1 MSHTVEPSSG
11 SVPLL
16 DVLPQTSATDTASVS
31 QFRVDLAKDLVPKLK
46 GLADRVGVTVESVAM
61 AAWLVTLD
69 RVRGDATVDLGG
81 ARYFV
86 PADEFCLN
94 WLARLKT
101 EAGSQ
106 TASSG
111 SAREL
116 HWATSE
122 QQLALSHDEIQ
133 LCVAFDAQ
141 SMAWVATARTPP
153 LSAESVETLLSA
165 AAWVLEQMVTD
176 ASQNVLSLAVLR
188 PAEQHQLLQTW
199 NDDPWPYKGPM
210 DVVSCFGLAVR
221 SGPERVAVSMTGH
234 GDMSYQALDD
244 RSSQLAHRLI
254 HAGVTPGSVVA
265 VALERSVDA
274 LVAILAVLKAG
285 AAYLPLEH
293 SFPEDRLRFMF
304 DDAQAKLVLTH
315 ASLSAK
321 LPASWPRLA
330 VDSPPENGWT
340 PSSELP
346 TIRPDDLAYVM
357 YTSGSTGTPK
367 GVEIPHRAIVRLVCG
382 CRFMA
387 LNAETV
393 MLHAAPLG
401 FDASTLEIWGPLLNG
416 GRCVLHTEAIPTGPG
431 LSAVIGQH
439 QVGAAWLTA
448 ALFNAVVDDDPRHL
462 GKLKELLIGGEAL
475 SVDHVTRFMRA
486 APQTALINGYGPTE
500 CTTFTATHSITTA
513 DTARRSIP
521 IGRPITQTPL
531 FVLNRRGEPVPRG
544 VVGEL
549 YVGGLGVARGYLRR
563 PELTAERFVSNRFTG
578 GQGLLYR
585 TGDLVRYLADGA
597 VEFIGR
603 ADTQVKIRGFR
614 IEPGEIEAVLA
625 ANPQVQTCAVI
636 ARKDDLRGVELVAY
650 VVASSG
656 SWDPAALHKYLYSH
670 LPDFMVP
677 GMFVRMAALPV
688 TANGKLD
695 RRALPEPVRERPSH
709 LAQDFVEP
717 RNAQEKLVAE
727 VLGRLLGIA
736 QVGAQDNFFDLGGNS
751 LLVMRALAALRERGA
766 TSLQVAS
773 MFADPTVQGI
783 AKAMA
788 ASSTSPEQVDRL
800 RPPLHA
806 SDRDEPVAII
816 GMAGRFPG
824 AATLE
829 EFWALLDEGREAIRY
844 FKADE
849 LDASIPA
856 ALRADPNYVAARG
869 VIDNV
874 EMFDAGFFGFT
885 SREAELMD
893 PQHRIFLE
901 ICWECLERAGHV
913 PEKYDA
919 PIGVFAGMYNA
930 TYFQRHVSRH
940 PDKIERLG
948 EFPVMLSNEKDYIT
962 TRVAHKLGL
971 TGPAIAVH
979 TACSTSLVAIAQA
992 VDSLRLNHCSMALA
1006 GGSSVTCP
1014 PNSGYLHVEG
1024 SMLSPDGHT
1033 RTFDVQAQGTV
1044 FSDGAAVVL
1053 LKRLSDALADGNPVY
1068 AVIRGVGLSN
1078 DGADRASFTA
1088 PGVDGQASAITAAL
1102 HRSQVDA
1109 RSISYVEAHGTATP
1123 LGDPIE
1129 VAALTKAYR
1138 TFTPDQGF
1146 CAIGSLKS
1154 NVGHLVIAAGAAGV
1168 IKTALSLHHE
1178 RLPKSLHFTAPNPKI
1193 GLETSPFVVQHDAA
1207 PWPRGPVA
1215 RRAGVSSFGVGG
1227 TNAHAI
1233 LEEAP
1238 LRSSPQQ
1245 VHGPQLL
1252 KLSARSRP
1260 ALDATVERLAAHLER
1275 YPDTPLAEAAHTLE
1289 VGRRDFAHRSFVVAA
1304 DAQQAAQVLRDAAG
1318 ARQYAR
1324 QMPAS
1329 KPKRLFMFPGQ
1340 GAQYAGM
1347 GSGVYEALP
1356 ECREAM
1362 DRCFSALAG
1371 VTEIDLRSKMF
1382 GNDPAALMQTEVT
1395 QPATFCLEYALAS
1408 AWLARGLMPDA
1419 LIGHS
1424 VGEFVAA
1431 TFAGVMSLEDAIRLV
1446 AKRGALMQALPAGGM
1461 LSVRLSAAELEPML
1475 PPGLQLAAENGPK
1488 ACVVAGPNDAVD
1500 AFEKELSAR
1509 DVSARRLQTSH
1520 AFHSAMMDPAVPVF
1534 EHAVRAIRLAAPTIP
1549 IVSTVTGDWLT
1560 PEQATDPGY
1569 WAQHLRKPVRFA
1581 PAVATALTKD
1591 APLFIECG
1599 PRNTLSTLVRQH
1611 KVDKLPAQA
1620 IATLA
1625 DEAALEHESFVR
1637 AAGQLWTYGLNVPW
1651 RAGESPTLQ
1660 RIQLPTYPF
1669 ERQRHW
1675 VDATSVAPA
1684 PVSMQPS
1691 VQPSSQPTS
1700 PAILHTT
1707 LTEAPSMSIA
1717 TPADRRPALQQRL
1730 RALFED
1736 ISGEELGDV
1745 DPSASFVEL
1754 GFDSL
1759 TLTQIALKLKNEFAL
1774 PITFRQLMS
1783 SEPNFDALTAFLDDK
1798 LAKEVAAV
1806 AAQAPVAAAQ
1816 QATVSAAVSV
1826 AVPVMPALPAMP
1838 LLPAG
1843 GGASPV
1849 VQQIIAQ
1856 QMQLMAQQLALLQ
1869 GAAVA
1874 PMDVAPPAAS
1884 GSGVA
1889 AAVAPTA
1896 SVSPAAEAA
1905 PAATP
1910 AAPAADD
1917 SAALAH
1923 TTYDVKKAFGAI
1935 ARIHTGKVGIT
1946 PVQQARLDAF
1956 IRRYNAKTKGSKQ
1969 FTQDNRG
1976 VMSDP
1981 RAVTGFRP
1989 GIKELIYPIVV
2000 NRSKGAHIWDVD
2012 GNEYVD
2018 SLCGFGPNMLGWQPD
2033 FVVDALKAQID
2044 QGFEIGPQHPLQAE
2058 VARQICEM
2066 TGSERAAFCN
2076 TGSEA
2081 VMGCTRIARTVTG
2094 RSLIAIFTGGY
2105 HGIFDEV
2112 LVRGTKKL
2120 KTVPAA
2126 PGIMPEGVQNVLVL
2140 DYGTPES
2147 LEILKSRANELAA
2160 IMVEPVQSRRP
2171 DFQPKE
2177 FLQACRQIC
2186 DDSGALLIFDEVVTG
2201 FRACPGGAQEH
2212 FGIRADIA
2220 SYGKVLGGGL
2230 PIGAIAGK
2238 AKFMDALDGGYWE
2251 FGDDSTPPVGVTYFA
2266 GTFVRHPLAL
2276 AAAHAVLKHLKEKG
2290 PALQSELNEKTAR
2303 FVAGLN
2309 QIAKELNAPITVKTF
2324 ASLWRATWNEDQ
2336 PFGDLLFHMMR
2347 DKGVHLYDGFPC
2359 FFTTAH
2365 SEADIAQITRAFRES
2380 LLELAEGG
2388 FIHGFSAPASQSVAL
2403 DANSPPVPGARLGR
2417 DESGQPAWYVPNPDS
2432 PGKYVKLEQTS

>member
-1 MSHTVEPSSG
+1 MAMSAEPLSG
-11 SVPLL
+11 SSPLL
-16 DVLPQTSATDTASVS
+16 DVLPQASATGPGNVDH
-31 QFRVDLAKDLVPKLK
+31 FRADLAQGTVQLL
-46 GLADRVGVTVESVAM
+46 GSLADRVGSSIETVAM
-61 AAWLVTLD
+61 AAWLVMLD
-69 RVRGDATVDLGG
+69 RLRGDATVDLGG
-81 ARYFV
+81 ARFTV
-86 PADEFCLN
+86 PSDESCSD
-94 WLARLKT
+94 WLFRLKA
-101 EAGSQ
+101 EARSRSTTSG
-106 TASSG
+106 ASC
-111 SAREL
+111 EL
-116 HWATSE
+116 DWAMSE
-122 QQLALSHDEIQ
+122 QGLALRHEESM
-133 LCVAFDAQ
+133 LCAAFDVQA
-141 SMAWVATARTPP
+141 MAWICVARTPP
-153 LSAESVETLLSA
+153 LSGESVQTLLSA
-165 AAWVLEQMVTD
+165 ANWVLEQMVKD
-176 ASQNVLSLAVLR
+176 PSQPVANLTALR
-188 PAEQHQLLQTW
+188 PAEQRQLLQEW
-199 NDDPWPYKGPM
+199 NSDLWPHGGPM
-210 DVVSCFGLAVR
+210 DVVSCFGLAVG
-221 SGPERVAVSMTGH
+221 SKSDRVAVSMPGH
-234 GDMSYQALDD
+234 ADLSYQALDEA
-244 RSSQLAHRLI
+244 SHQLAHRLI
-254 HAGVTPGSVVA
+254 DAGVTQGSVVA
-265 VALERSVDA
+265 VALDRSMDA
-274 LVAILAVLKAG
+274 LVSILAVLKSG
-285 AAYLPLEH
+285 AAYLPLDLG
-293 SFPEDRLRFMF
+293 FPEDRLRFMF
-304 DDAQAKLVLTH
+304 DDAQVKLVLTR
-315 ASLSAK
+315 ASLSPK
-321 LPASWPRLA
+321 LPESWPRLE
-330 VDSPPENGWT
+330 VDSLPEAGWT
-340 PSSELP
+340 ASRELP
-346 TIRPDDLAYVM
+346 AIHPDDLAYVM

-382 CRFMA
+382 CRFMT
-387 LNAETV
+387 LNADTV

-416 GRCVLHTEAIPTGPG
+416 GRCVLHPEAIPSGPG
-431 LSAVIGQH
+431 LAAVIGQH

-462 GKLKELLIGGEAL
+462 CELKALLIGGEAL
-475 SVDHVTRFMRA
+475 SVDHVTRFMKA
-486 APQTALINGYGPTE
+486 SPETALINGYGPTE
-500 CTTFTATHSITTA
+500 CTTFTATHCVTSA
-513 DTARRSIP
+513 DWARRSIP
-521 IGRPITQTPL
+521 IGRPITQTQL
-531 FVLNRRGEPVPRG
+531 FVLNRRGEIVPRG

-563 PELTAERFVSNRFTG
+563 PELTAERFVPNRFSNG
-578 GQGLLYR
+578 GDRLYR
-585 TGDLVRYLADGA
+585 TGDLVRYLPNGA

-614 IEPGEIEAVLA
+614 IEPGEIETVLA
-625 ANPQVQTCAVI
+625 ACPLVRACAVVP
-636 ARKDDLRGVELVAY
+636 RQDELRGVELVAY
-650 VVASSG
+650 VVTESDT
-656 SWDPAALHKYLYSH
+656 WDPAALRQHLAAH
-670 LPDFMVP
+670 LPEFMVP
-677 GMFVRMAALPV
+677 GLFVRLAALPV
-688 TANGKLD
+688 TVNGKLD
-695 RRALPEPVRERPSH
+695 RRALPEPVRERPAH
-709 LAQDFVEP
+709 LAQAYVEP
-717 RNAQEKLVAE
+717 RSAHEKLVAE
-727 VLGRLLGIA
+727 VFRRLLGIS
-736 QVGAQDNFFDLGGNS
+736 QVGAMDNFFDLGGNS
-751 LLVMRALAALRERGA
+751 LLVMRALAALRERGVA
-766 TSLQVAS
+766 SLQVAA

-783 AKAMA
+783 ARAMD
-788 ASSTSPEQVDRL
+788 ASSAPAERAG
-800 RPPLHA
+800 RPQHLPPTG
-806 SDRDEPVAII
+806 DKDEPVAII
-816 GMAGRFPG
+816 GLAGRFPG
-824 AATLE
+824 AATVE

-844 FKADE
+844 FKPDE

-869 VIDNV
+869 VIDGV

-913 PEKYDA
+913 PEKYHA

-930 TYFQRHVSRH
+930 TYFQRHVSSH
-940 PDKIERLG
+940 PEKIERLG
-948 EFPVMLSNEKDYIT
+948 QFPVMLSNEKDYIT

-971 TGPAIAVH
+971 TGPAISVH
-979 TACSTSLVAIAQA
+979 TACSTSLVAISQA
-992 VDSLRLNHCSMALA
+992 VDALRLHHCSMALA

-1033 RTFDVQAQGTV
+1033 RTFDAQAQGTV

-1053 LKRLSDALADGNPVY
+1053 LKRLSDALSDGNPVY
-1068 AVIRGVGLSN
+1068 AVIRAVGISN

-1088 PGVDGQASAITAAL
+1088 PGVDGQAAAITAAL
-1102 HRSQVDA
+1102 HRAQVDA

-1138 TFTPDQGF
+1138 AFTPDQGF

-1178 RLPKSLHFTAPNPKI
+1178 RLPKSLHYTEPNPKI
-1193 GLETSPFVVQHDAA
+1193 GLETSPFVVQRDAA
-1207 PWPRGPVA
+1207 PWPRAAVA

-1238 LRSSPQQ
+1238 VRPTRLQ
-1245 VHGPQLL
+1245 VTGPQLL

-1260 ALDATVERLAAHLER
+1260 ALDAAIEKLAAHLER
-1275 YPDTPLAEAAHTLE
+1275 HPGTPLADAAYTLE
-1289 VGRRDFAHRSFVVAA
+1289 VGRRDFAHRSFVVAV
-1304 DAQQAAQVLRDAAG
+1304 DAQQAVHALRDAAG
-1318 ARQYAR
+1318 ARQHAR
-1324 QMPAS
+1324 QTPAS
-1329 KPKRLFMFPGQ
+1329 KPKLVFVFPGQ

-1362 DRCFSALAG
+1362 ERCFAALLG
-1371 VTEIDLRSKMF
+1371 YTDIDLRTRMF
-1382 GNDPAALMQTEVT
+1382 GHDPAALMQTEVT

-1408 AWLARGLMPDA
+1408 AWLARGLTPDV

-1431 TFAGVMSLEDAIRLV
+1431 TLAGVMSLEDSIRLV
-1446 AKRGALMQALPAGGM
+1446 AKRGALMQSLPAGGM
-1461 LSVRLSAAELEPML
+1461 LSVRLSAAELEPLL

-1488 ACVVAGPNDAVD
+1488 ACVVAGVNEAID
-1500 AFEKELSAR
+1500 AFEKQLSAR

-1534 EHAVRAIRLAAPTIP
+1534 EQAVRAIKLAPPRVP

-1560 PEQATDPGY
+1560 PEQATDPVY
-1569 WAQHLRKPVRFA
+1569 WAQHLRQPVRFA
-1581 PAVATALTKD
+1581 PAVATTLTNST
-1591 APLFIECG
+1591 PLFVECG

-1611 KVDKLPAQA
+1611 KLDKLPAQA

-1625 DEAALEHESFVR
+1625 DDASIEHDSFVR
-1637 AAGQLWTYGLNVPW
+1637 SAGYLWTYGINVSW
-1651 RAGESPTLQ
+1651 RDSDTPTLQ

-1675 VDATSVAPA
+1675 VDASSAPSAPA
-1684 PVSMQPS
+1684 VLQPPG
-1691 VQPSSQPTS
+1691 QPAALSAQP
-1700 PAILHTT
+1700 AMLNTT
-1707 LTEAPSMSIA
+1707 IPEAQPMSIA
-1717 TPADRRPALQQRL
+1717 VLSDRRPALQQRL

-1736 ISGEELGDV
+1736 ISGEELGEV
-1745 DPSASFVEL
+1745 DPAASFVEL

-1759 TLTQIALKLKNEFAL
+1759 TLTQIALKLKNEFSL

-1783 SEPNFDALTAFLDDK
+1783 SEPNFEALSAFLDDK
-1798 LAKEVAAV
+1798 LPKEVATV
-1806 AAQAPVAAAQ
+1806 SPQVPAAAAIAQ
-1816 QATVSAAVSV
+1816 HVTAGAAAPMVLPLMSALPSL
-1826 AVPVMPALPAMP
+1826 PVMAT
-1838 LLPAG
+1838 G
-1843 GGASPV
+1843 GGAIPV

-1869 GAAVA
+1869 GSLNRPMEAFA
-1874 PMDVAPPAAS
+1874 PSEALAP
-1884 GSGVA
+1884 VA
-1889 AAVAPTA
+1889 APVVAEVTPVGTPTT
-1896 SVSPAAEAA
+1896 AA
-1905 PAATP
+1905 PAT
-1910 AAPAADD
+1910 DD
-1917 SAALAH
+1917 SAAMAH

-1956 IRRYNAKTKGSKQ
+1956 IRRYNMKTKGSKQ
-1969 FTQDNRG
+1969 FTQDSRA

-2044 QGFEIGPQHPLQAE
+2044 LGFEIGPQHPLQAE
-2058 VARQICEM
+2058 VARLICEM

-2238 AKFMDALDGGYWE
+2238 AQYMDALDGGYWQ

-2276 AAAHAVLKHLKEKG
+2276 AAAQAVLKHLKEKG
-2290 PALQSELNEKTAR
+2290 PMLQRQLNEKTAR

-2309 QIAKELNAPITVKTF
+2309 QIARELNAPITVKTF

-2365 SEADIAQITRAFRES
+2365 SEADYAHITRAFRES

-2388 FIHGFSAPASQSVAL
+2388 FIQGFNAPASQSVAL
-2403 DANSPPVPGARLGR
+2403 DANTPPLPGARLGR
-2417 DESGQPAWYVPNPDS
+2417 DEAGQPAWYVPNPDN
-2432 PGKYVKLEQTS
+2432 PGKYMKVEQTT

>member
-1 MSHTVEPSSG
+1 MTISAEPLSHAS
-11 SVPLL
+11 PLL
-16 DVLPQTSATDTASVS
+16 DVLPQASATGLGSVD
-31 QFRVDLAKDLVPKLK
+31 QFRVDIAPSTALHLGSLAE
-46 GLADRVGVTVESVAM
+46 RVGSSIELVAK
-61 AAWLVTLD
+61 AALLVTLD
-69 RVRGDATVDLGG
+69 RVRGDARVDLSGT
-81 ARYFV
+81 RFTV
-86 PADEFCLN
+86 PLDESCFD
-94 WLARLKT
+94 WLLRLKA
-101 EAGSQ
+101 EALLQCTTSDTAWELGWAKSQ
-106 TASSG
+106 K
-111 SAREL
+111 E
-116 HWATSE
+116 
-122 QQLALSHDEIQ
+122 LALTHEQ
-133 LCVAFDAQ
+133 ALLCVTFDAQ
-141 SMAWVATARTPP
+141 AMAWMSVARTPP
-153 LSAESVETLLSA
+153 LIGESVLTILSTA
-165 AAWVLEQMVTD
+165 TCVLEQMVKEP
-176 ASQNVLSLAVLR
+176 SQPVANLAVLSSADQR
-188 PAEQHQLLQTW
+188 QLLQEW
-199 NDDPWPYKGPM
+199 NNDPWPHNGPL
-210 DVVSCFGLAVR
+210 DVVSCFGHVVA
-221 SGPERVAVSMTGH
+221 SGPERLAVSMPGH
-234 GDMSYQALDD
+234 AGMTYQALGHA
-244 RSSQLAHRLI
+244 SNQMAYRLI
-254 HAGVTPGSVVA
+254 DAGVSPGSVVG
-265 VALERSVDA
+265 VVLDRSVDA
-274 LVAILAVLKAG
+274 LVAILAVLKSG
-285 AAYLPLEH
+285 AAYLPLDH

-304 DDAQAKLVLTH
+304 DDAQVKLVLTH
-315 ASLSAK
+315 SRLSPK
-321 LPASWPRLA
+321 LPESWPRLE
-330 VDSPPENGWT
+330 VDSPFGAGLNT
-340 PSSELP
+340 SSQLPS
-346 TIRPDDLAYVM
+346 IHPDDLAYVM

-382 CRFMA
+382 CRFMS
-387 LNAETV
+387 LGAETV

-416 GRCVLHTEAIPTGPG
+416 GRCVLHTESIPSGPG
-431 LSAVIGQH
+431 LAAVIAQH
-439 QVGAAWLTA
+439 NVSTAWLTA

-462 GKLKELLIGGEAL
+462 SALKELLIGGEAL
-475 SVDHVTRFMRA
+475 SVDHVARFMKA
-486 APQTALINGYGPTE
+486 ASLTTLINGYGPTE
-500 CTTFTATHSITTA
+500 CTTFTATHRITPA
-513 DTARRSIP
+513 DGARRSIP
-521 IGRPITQTPL
+521 IGRPITQTQL
-531 FVLNRRGEPVPRG
+531 FVLNRRGDAVPRG

-549 YVGGLGVARGYLRR
+549 YVGGLGVAKGYLHR
-563 PELTAERFVSNRFTG
+563 PGLTAERFVPNPFSGAGDR
-578 GQGLLYR
+578 LYR

-597 VEFIGR
+597 LEFIGR

-614 IEPGEIEAVLA
+614 IEPGEIETVLA
-625 ANPQVQTCAVI
+625 ASPEVRACAVI
-636 ARKDDLRGVELVAY
+636 ACKHDLRGVELVAY
-650 VVASSG
+650 VVPASDT
-656 SWDPAALHKYLYSH
+656 WDTVALRHNLAKH

-677 GMFVRMAALPV
+677 GLFVRLAALPV

-695 RRALPEPVRERPSH
+695 RRALPEPVRERPAH
-709 LAQDFVEP
+709 LAQAYVEP
-717 RNAQEKLVAE
+717 RSAQEKLVAE
-727 VLGRLLGIA
+727 VFGSLLNIPK
-736 QVGAQDNFFDLGGNS
+736 VGALDNFFDLGGNS
-751 LLVMRALAALRERGA
+751 LLVMRALTVLHARGA
-766 TSLQVAS
+766 KALQVAS
-773 MFADPTVQGI
+773 MFSDPTVQGV
-783 AKAMA
+783 ARAMVESGTAGKWA
-788 ASSTSPEQVDRL
+788 AQSHQS
-800 RPPLHA
+800 RPT

-816 GMAGRFPG
+816 GLAGRFPG
-824 AATLE
+824 AATVE
-829 EFWALLDEGREAIRY
+829 ELWSLLDEGREAIRY
-844 FKADE
+844 FRADE

-856 ALRADPNYVAARG
+856 ALRTDPNYVPARG
-869 VIDNV
+869 VIDGV

-913 PEKYDA
+913 PEKYNA

-930 TYFQRHVSRH
+930 TYFQRHVSSH
-940 PDKIERLG
+940 PEKIERLG

-971 TGPAIAVH
+971 TGPAVSIH
-979 TACSTSLVAIAQA
+979 TACSTSLVAISQA
-992 VDSLRLNHCSMALA
+992 VDSLRLHHCSMALA

-1033 RTFDVQAQGTV
+1033 RTFDAQAQGTV

-1053 LKRLSDALADGNPVY
+1053 LKRLSDALADGNPIY
-1068 AVIRGVGLSN
+1068 AVIKAVGLSN

-1088 PGVDGQASAITAAL
+1088 PGVDGQAAAISAAL
-1102 HRSQVDA
+1102 HRAQVDA

-1138 TFTPDQGF
+1138 NFTPDQGF

-1178 RLPKSLHFTAPNPKI
+1178 RLPKSLHYTEPNPKI
-1193 GLETSPFVVQHDAA
+1193 GLENSPFIVQRDAA
-1207 PWPRGPVA
+1207 PWPRGAVA

-1238 LRSSPQQ
+1238 ERPTSVYSSSP
-1245 VHGPQLL
+1245 HLL

-1260 ALDATVERLAAHLER
+1260 ALEAAMERLAAHLEQ
-1275 YPDTPLAEAAHTLE
+1275 YPGTCLAEAAHTLE
-1289 VGRRDFAHRSFVVAA
+1289 MGRRDFAHRSFVVAV
-1304 DAQQAAQVLRDAAG
+1304 DAQQAAQALREPSG
-1318 ARQYAR
+1318 TRQHARQT
-1324 QMPAS
+1324 PAS
-1329 KPKRLFMFPGQ
+1329 KPRLVFLFPGQ
-1340 GAQYAGM
+1340 GAQYKGM
-1347 GSGVYEALP
+1347 GRGVYEALP

-1362 DRCFSALAG
+1362 ERCFAALQGFADF
-1371 VTEIDLRSKMF
+1371 DLRARMF
-1382 GNDPAALMQTEVT
+1382 GDDPAALLQTEVT

-1408 AWLARGLMPDA
+1408 AWLARGLAPEA

-1431 TFAGVMSLEDAIRLV
+1431 TLAGVMSLEDAIRLV
-1446 AKRGALMQALPAGGM
+1446 TKRGALMQALPAGGM

-1475 PPGLQLAAENGPK
+1475 PPELQLAAENGPK
-1488 ACVVAGPNDAVD
+1488 ACVVAGANKAID
-1500 AFEKELSAR
+1500 AFERQLSLR
-1509 DVSARRLQTSH
+1509 DVSARRLLTSH
-1520 AFHSAMMDPAVPVF
+1520 AFHSAMMEPAVPVF
-1534 EHAVRAIRLAAPTIP
+1534 EQAVRAIRLAPPKIP
-1549 IVSTVTGDWLT
+1549 IVSTVTGEWLT
-1560 PEQATDPGY
+1560 TEQATDPSY
-1569 WAQHLRKPVRFA
+1569 WAKHLRQPVRFA
-1581 PAVATALTKD
+1581 PAVATALTMG
-1591 APLFIECG
+1591 ATLFVECG

-1611 KVDKLPAQA
+1611 KLDKVSAQA
-1620 IATLA
+1620 VATLSD
-1625 DEAALEHESFVR
+1625 DEALEHDSFVR
-1637 AAGQLWTYGLNVPW
+1637 AAGHLWTYGVNVSL
-1651 RAGESPTLQ
+1651 RTGDTPTPQ

-1675 VDATSVAPA
+1675 VDAATTSPTPA
-1684 PVSMQPS
+1684 VLPLPVLQPALSAQPS
-1691 VQPSSQPTS
+1691 ILSTTISETS
-1700 PAILHTT
+1700 HMPISNTT
-1707 LTEAPSMSIA
+1707 
-1717 TPADRRPALQQRL
+1717 DRRPALQQRL

-1736 ISGEELGDV
+1736 ISGEELGDI
-1745 DPSASFVEL
+1745 DPGASFVEL

-1774 PITFRQLMS
+1774 PITFRQLMG
-1783 SEPNFDALTAFLDDK
+1783 SEPNFEALTTFLDDK
-1798 LAKEVAAV
+1798 LPRDV
-1806 AAQAPVAAAQ
+1806 
-1816 QATVSAAVSV
+1816 ATVSPQAPAQAGTTQQAKVSAPVV
-1826 AVPVMPALPAMP
+1826 AHLMPATSVMA
-1838 LLPAG
+1838 AG
-1843 GGASPV
+1843 GGTSPV

-1869 GAAVA
+1869 GSMLSPVEATAPSVAIAV
-1874 PMDVAPPAAS
+1874 VSEPAAS
-1884 GSGVA
+1884 EVTSA
-1889 AAVAPTA
+1889 AAPPTQ
-1896 SVSPAAEAA
+1896 VSPS
-1905 PAATP
+1905 
-1910 AAPAADD
+1910 ADD
-1917 SAALAH
+1917 SAAMAH

-1946 PVQQARLDAF
+1946 PVQQARLEAF

-1969 FTQDNRG
+1969 FTQESRAF
-1976 VMSDP
+1976 MSDP

-1989 GIKELIYPIVV
+1989 SIKELIYPIVV

-2044 QGFEIGPQHPLQAE
+2044 LGFEIGPQHPLQAE

-2126 PGIMPEGVQNVLVL
+2126 PGIMSEGVQNVLVL

-2201 FRACPGGAQEH
+2201 FRACPGGAQEF
-2212 FGIRADIA
+2212 FGVRADIA

-2238 AKFMDALDGGYWE
+2238 AQYLDALDGGYWQ

-2276 AAAHAVLKHLKEKG
+2276 AAAQAVLKHLKEKG
-2290 PALQSELNEKTAR
+2290 PMLQRELNEKTAH
-2303 FVAGLN
+2303 FVSGLN
-2309 QIAKELNAPITVKTF
+2309 QIARELNAPITVKTF
-2324 ASLWRATWNEDQ
+2324 ASLWRATWNEEQ

-2365 SEADIAQITRAFRES
+2365 SEADYSHITRAFKES

-2388 FIHGFSAPASQSVAL
+2388 FIQGFNPPTGQTVAL
-2403 DANSPPVPGARLGR
+2403 DANTQPVPGARLGR
-2417 DESGQPAWYVPNPDS
+2417 DEAGQPAWYVPNPDI
-2432 PGKYVKLEQTS
+2432 PGKYMKLEQTL